1 MLAGA
6 VCQPSEVFAASG
18 CERQGDEFGG
28 VVGVQLTN
36 DALQFGNMFLPCLEN
51 DEYLITAFEFSFPPV
66 MRLDGGD
73 DVGAGD
79 ELGLERGLG
88 HAPGKVDVGRRHEDH
103 RKVFR
108 SNHVPN

>member
-1 MLAGA
+1 MQLAYDA
-6 VCQPSEVFAASG
+6 FQ
-18 CERQGDEFGG
+18 FGG
-28 VVGVQLTN
+28 VV
-36 DALQFGNMFLPCLEN
+36 LPRFEN
-51 DEYLITAFEFSFPPV
+51 DERLVATFQFAVPPV
-66 MRLDGGD
+66 MRLDGAD

-88 HAPGKVDVGRRHEDH
+88 QAPGKFDVGRRHEDH

>member
-1 MLAGA
+1 MQLAIE
-6 VCQPSEVFAASG
+6 S
-18 CERQGDEFGG
+18 
-28 VVGVQLTN
+28 
-36 DALQFGNMFLPCLEN
+36 LQFGDVFLPRFED
-51 DEYLITAFEFSFPPV
+51 DERLVAAFQFAVPTV

-88 HAPGKVDVGRRHEDH
+88 KAPGKVDVGRRHEDH